1 MATYYV
7 SATTG
12 NDSNDGS
19 TAALAKATVG
29 AGENLATSAGDVVYI
44 APGNYREAVVHGY
57 SGTAGGRIYFIGDP
71 DCEHFPGVEQG
82 IVRITA
88 AADNT
93 EFADDTNGGVVVKSN
108 GRDYITWKNVHVDGI
123 SGGINAYN
131 DNNSGYGFYS
141 NSENDYMETI
151 DCVAQHFYMGFRY
164 MAYAYGC
171 GAVGCYY
178 GFSNGYVANKCIAHA
193 CVNGFGNQDEIYNS
207 ISVGQAFYG
216 FVNCGFGQNLASFG
230 GYYGILS
237 SLSNSHFSD
246 TIIGGAQ
253 YGYSSFNTSTYGT
266 ISGSY
271 FFGMNYMGRY
281 GGHHQSH
288 FGYTR
293 YQWSNNTDPAV
304 GVNLSTDMQGDGL
317 IHPQAGM
324 VLYSINNLKDLAYA
338 LKPTLFNK
346 PLRGRTIV
354 ENETIYTGAT
364 SVDILGK
371 PRKMGSGNS
380 LGPFNGNAEGT
391 GDTNT
396 TSSRDVGPWEF
407 SHVYPTSSVASS
419 SEGIAIGDE
428 GLFCIPVAVSESSAI
443 TASVFVKHESGSGIA
458 DLTKKPQLILKY
470 CYAHP
475 TTSVTTAAANN
486 STEARALPSGSQ
498 LNIQLVSSSAADN
511 EWTKLSVSGSFP
523 NKSREV
529 ELILYN
535 ATSGSTY
542 DGSVNPA
549 GGNLGDDRS
558 LAIFS
563 DIEIE

>member
-29 AGENLATSAGDVVYI
+29 AGENAATSAGDIVYI

-57 SGTAGGRIYFIGDP
+57 SGTTADRIYFIGDP
-71 DCEHFPGVEQG
+71 DCEQFPGVEKG

-93 EFADDTNGGVVVKSN
+93 EFADDTNGAVIVKTN
-108 GRDYITWKNVHVDGI
+108 GRDNITWKNVHVDGI
-123 SGGINAYN
+123 TGGVNAYN
-131 DNNSGYGFYS
+131 DNNAGYGFYA
-141 NSENDYMETI
+141 NYENDNMETI
-151 DCVAQHFYMGFRY
+151 DCVAQNVYGGFRY
-164 MAYAYGC
+164 IAYAYGC
-171 GAVGCYY
+171 GAVSCYY
-178 GFSNGYVANKCIAHA
+178 GFLNGYKANKCIAHA
-193 CVNGFGNQDEIYNS
+193 CVNGFGNVDEACNS
-207 ISVGQAFYG
+207 ISVGHAFYG
-216 FVNCGFGQNLASFG
+216 FFNIVYGQNLASFG
-230 GYYGILS
+230 GYYGILNTS
-237 SLSNSHFSD
+237 TSHRIHD

-253 YGYSSFNTSTYGT
+253 YGYNSFNASSYGT

-271 FFGMNYMGRY
+271 LFGTNYMGRY
-281 GGHHQSH
+281 GGHHQTH

-293 YQWSNNTDPAV
+293 YQWSSNTDPAI

-317 IHPQAGM
+317 LHPQAGM
-324 VLYSINNLKDLAYA
+324 ILYSINNLKDLAYA

-354 ENETIYTGAT
+354 ENETVYTGPT
-364 SVDILGK
+364 GVDILGK
-371 PRKMGSGNS
+371 PRAMGSVNTA
-380 LGPFNGNAEGT
+380 GPFNGEGT

-396 TSSRDVGPWEF
+396 SSSRDVGPWEF

-428 GLFCIPVAVSESSAI
+428 GIFCIPVAVSESSAI

-475 TTSVTTAAANN
+475 TTSVVTGTPDNA
-486 STEARALPSGSQ
+486 TDARALPSGSQ

-542 DGSVNPA
+542 DGAVNPG